1 MASTRAKTSQAS
13 QSVQS
18 GNDVAVSGNGRTFAD
33 VLQSTLYERE
43 LSQRDAANEIGV
55 TRQLVNDWIHRRR
68 KPGKQHTARVAAWL
82 GVSTEDVLRMT
93 GRTVEPNIE
102 ERLDALERQIE
113 ELRTLVV
120 SRFATENRPQ
130 RRRK

>member
-1 MASTRAKTSQAS
+1 
-13 QSVQS
+13 
-18 GNDVAVSGNGRTFAD
+18 
-33 VLQSTLYERE
+33 
-43 LSQRDAANEIGV
+43 
-55 TRQLVNDWIHRRR
+55 
-68 KPGKQHTARVAAWL
+68 
-82 GVSTEDVLRMT
+82 MT